1 MARTFSSLVRKQA
14 RELQAHSRNRLS
26 LDPLYYVYALLDPR
40 KPGSY
45 LYTVGDKVVAFDHEP
60 FYVGKG
66 KGRRMYQHL
75 EGCNRRG
82 THRKVQ
88 KINAIERAGYAPIVR
103 QLSKEEPEATALA
116 KEILLIAAVGRAD
129 LKSGPLT
136 NHSDG
141 GEGPAGQIISPERR
155 AHLSNINKGK
165 KLSDDTKRRISEASK
180 RRDASHLHAPEVV
193 AKRATT
199 LRGRK
204 RSQHEKDKIAATMKG
219 RVMTDA
225 HKKNLRQGLRALTPV
240 TCPQCGMAGKPA
252 VMTRWHFDNCKTDP
266 CEVENGK
273 RKIIRETSR
282 RWSDAEE
289 KILIAARIRDGAK
302 QKDIVSEFGRSR
314 EFIRRIAKEHNL

>member
-116 KEILLIAAVGRAD
+116 
-129 LKSGPLT
+129 
-136 NHSDG
+136 
-141 GEGPAGQIISPERR
+141 
-155 AHLSNINKGK
+155 
-165 KLSDDTKRRISEASK
+165 
-180 RRDASHLHAPEVV
+180 
-193 AKRATT
+193 
-199 LRGRK
+199 
-204 RSQHEKDKIAATMKG
+204 
-219 RVMTDA
+219 
-225 HKKNLRQGLRALTPV
+225 
-240 TCPQCGMAGKPA
+240 
-252 VMTRWHFDNCKTDP
+252 
-266 CEVENGK
+266 
-273 RKIIRETSR
+273 
-282 RWSDAEE
+282 
-289 KILIAARIRDGAK
+289 
-302 QKDIVSEFGRSR
+302 
-314 EFIRRIAKEHNL
+314 